1 MDNPE
6 KTGTIGHTRW
16 RQTKQKHNTICVGH
30 HYTQANTNNVN
41 KTWALLQTTGGQ
53 DEQNIV
59 EIIYQSCY
67 PMRWLFLVLNN
78 NVVVSGILV
87 AQSLVYV

>member
-1 MDNPE
+1 M
-6 KTGTIGHTRW
+6 
-16 RQTKQKHNTICVGH
+16 QTNTD
-30 HYTQANTNNVN
+30 NVN
-41 KTWALLQTTGGQ
+41 KTQALLQTTGGQ

-67 PMRWLFLVLNN
+67 PMRWFFLVLNN

>member
-1 MDNPE
+1 M
-6 KTGTIGHTRW
+6 
-16 RQTKQKHNTICVGH
+16 
-30 HYTQANTNNVN
+30 QANTDNVN
-41 KTWALLQTTGGQ
+41 KTRALLQETGSQ

-59 EIIYQSCY
+59 EINYLSCY

>member
-1 MDNPE
+1 M
-6 KTGTIGHTRW
+6 HH
-16 RQTKQKHNTICVGH
+16 RQTKQKHHTIQTNTDK
-30 HYTQANTNNVN
+30 VN
-41 KTWALLQTTGGQ
+41 KTRALLQETGGQ

-67 PMRWLFLVLNN
+67 SMRWLFLVLNN
-78 NVVVSGILV
+78 TVVVSGILV

>member
-1 MDNPE
+1 MDNTE
-6 KTGTIGHTRW
+6 GNCTIYKQNKNTTI
-16 RQTKQKHNTICVGH
+16 QTNTDK
-30 HYTQANTNNVN
+30 VN
-41 KTWALLQTTGGQ
+41 KIRALLQETGGQ

-67 PMRWLFLVLNN
+67 SMRWLFLVLND

-87 AQSLVYV
+87 AQSLVYVYCIVDHY

>member
-1 MDNPE
+1 MDNLE
-6 KTGTIGHTRW
+6 QIGTKGHIRW

-30 HYTQANTNNVN
+30 YYAHANTNNVN
-41 KTWALLQTTGGQ
+41 NTCALLQTTGSP
-53 DEQNIV
+53 DKQNIV
-59 EIIYQSCY
+59 EMIYQSCY

-78 NVVVSGILV
+78 NVVVSGILL

>member
-30 HYTQANTNNVN
+30 HYAQTNTDNIN
-41 KTWALLQTTGGQ
+41 KTRALLQETGGQ

-59 EIIYQSCY
+59 EIIYHTCY